1 MTTKIKILAPVGS
14 YESLA
19 TAVQAGADA
28 IYFGVEQL
36 NMRVKSAGAFSI
48 DDIATVAEKCDE
60 HNIRKYLTL
69 NTTVYDYDKNLF
81 TEIIAASKAA
91 GVDAIIASDFAVIME
106 CRTQG
111 MPVHVSTQA
120 NVSNLDSVKF
130 FSTFA
135 DLVVLSREL
144 TLKQVEA
151 ITHGIER
158 HDVRG
163 PSGELVKIEIFG
175 HGALCMAISGKCY
188 LSLHS
193 NNSSANRGACIQN
206 CRHKYTVIDQD
217 TRQELEIDN
226 EYIMSA
232 KDLCTIDILDKIAET
247 GISVLKIEGRGR
259 TADYV
264 FETVRVYKEALA
276 ALEEGTYTPEKIKQW
291 QHDLSTVFNRGFWE
305 GYYLG
310 RKLGEWNETDGSKAT
325 QKKVYIA
332 QGVRY
337 FPKIKVAEF
346 KLESG
351 KLKVGD
357 EVLVIGPVT
366 GIVRQVVEAIHVD
379 NGPVDIVKQGCNF
392 TIPFSAHIRPSDKL
406 YKLIPTEYADA
417 DPLP

>member
-1 MTTKIKILAPVGS
+1 MSTNVKILAPVGS

-19 TAVQAGADA
+19 AAVQAGADA

-36 NMRVKSAGAFSI
+36 NMRVKSAGAFTV
-48 DDIATVAEKCDE
+48 DDIAIVAQKCDE

-81 TEIIAASKAA
+81 TEIISRSKEA
-91 GVDAIIASDFAVIME
+91 GIDAIIASDFAVIAE
-106 CRTQG
+106 CRNQG
-111 MPVHVSTQA
+111 MSVHVSTQA
-120 NVSNLDSVKF
+120 NVSNLDAVKF
-130 FSTFA
+130 FSVYA
-135 DLVVLSREL
+135 DLIVLSREL

-151 ITHGIER
+151 ITNGIKR
-158 HDVRG
+158 YNIRG
-163 PSGELVKIEIFG
+163 PGRELVKIEIFA

-206 CRHKYTVIDQD
+206 CRHKYTVTDKD
-217 TRQELEIDN
+217 SNQELEIDN

-232 KDLCTIDILDKIAET
+232 KDLCTIDILDKIVAT
-247 GISVLKIEGRGR
+247 GVSLIKIEGRGR

-264 FETVRVYKEALA
+264 FETVRCYTEALA
-276 ALEEGTYTPEKIKQW
+276 AIEDGAYTPEKIATWKTE
-291 QHDLSTVFNRGFWE
+291 LSTVFNRGFWE

-310 RKLGEWNETDGSKAT
+310 RMMGEWNETDGSKAT
-325 QKKVYIA
+325 QKKVYVA

-337 FPKIKVAEF
+337 YPKLKVAEF

-357 EVLVIGPVT
+357 EVLVISVT
-366 GIVRQVVEAIHVD
+366 GIVRQVIEQIHVD
-379 NGPVDIVKQGCNF
+379 NSPVKMVQQGWNF
-392 TIPFSAHIRPSDKL
+392 TVPFDNPVRPSDKL
-406 YKLIPTEYADA
+406 YKLIPTEYANDK
-417 DPLP
+417 PLP